1 MEEVLKSD
9 VFFFITSTA
18 VVVLSLVLLVA
29 LYYLIKILRD
39 VKDISHTVKRESE
52 LILSDVD
59 AVRRSIKKKSKQVG
73 AFISRAASSHLKR
86 KAKHKKH

>member
-1 MEEVLKSD
+1 MKSD

>member
-1 MEEVLKSD
+1 MKSD

-29 LYYLIKILRD
+29 FYYLIKILRD

-52 LILSDVD
+52 LISSDVD